1 MITVWNRRS
10 VYIGFDMQKC
20 AQVRE
25 CLAQNHIDYTYKVRN
40 QMGSWAGREGT
51 VRGRTGSFGQS
62 LELMYEYEV
71 FVHQKDLEQA
81 NYLLGKGL

>member
-10 VYIGFDMQKC
+10 VSIGFDMQKC

-81 NYLLGKGL
+81 KYLLGKGL